1 VFLGFSPADLL
12 VLSLAVFA
20 GGIVAGLLAGLF
32 GIGGGAV
39 IVPVLYEAFRMA
51 GVAEEVRFQLCVGTS
66 LAIMLPTTFRSYLT
80 HRAKGAVLPDILRLW
95 AAPAALGVATGAVVA
110 MFAPAAL
117 FKLAFVAFATVI
129 SAKLLF
135 GRDSWRIGSDLP
147 KGAAM
152 AGYGYLVGITS
163 GLTGVSGGSV
173 TNLVLTLYGKPIHN
187 AVATAAGV
195 GIPITTA
202 GTLGYIVAGL
212 PQLPQLPPLSIGF
225 VSLIGVVLVAP
236 VSTYAANYGALLAH
250 RLSKRRLE
258 IAFGL
263 FLLAVS
269 LRFLLSLL

>member
-1 VFLGFSPADLL
+1 MIFGFSPADLL
-12 VLSLAVFA
+12 VLSLAILA

-51 GVAEEVRFQLCVGTS
+51 GVPEEVRFQLCVGTS

-110 MFAPAAL
+110 LFAPAAL
-117 FKLAFVAFATVI
+117 LKLAFVAFATVI

-147 KGAAM
+147 KGVAM

-212 PQLPQLPPLSIGF
+212 PKLSQLPPLSIGF
-225 VSLIGVVLVAP
+225 VSLIGVALVAP

-250 RLSKRRLE
+250 RLSRRRLE

-269 LRFLLSLL
+269 LRFLLSLF